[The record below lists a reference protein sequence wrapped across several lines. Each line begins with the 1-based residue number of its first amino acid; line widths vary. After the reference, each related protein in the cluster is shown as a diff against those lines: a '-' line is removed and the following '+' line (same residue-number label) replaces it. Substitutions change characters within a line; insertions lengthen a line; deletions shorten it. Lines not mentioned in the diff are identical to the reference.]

1 MYGCRK
7 IKLIKRCF
15 HFMQNKI
22 FWEILN
28 KPQKQFLPK
37 LSFLRALEAYLAGG
51 TALALQIGHRNS
63 IDFDFYTPKHFRSGT
78 LEKLIKKNLPE
89 CRVKILRDT
98 NDTFEAILNSR
109 VRLSLF
115 YYDYK
120 LLKKPLIAENTT
132 IISLEDIAAM
142 KLIAISQRGKRR
154 DFIDFYYL
162 LKIFDLRQ
170 IMQATEKKYSAFD
183 IYHGLRGLLYFKD
196 ADGDPE
202 ISRIKIF
209 DKKLSWKKVK
219 GEIEKKV
226 KKFFFVPL

>member
-1 MYGCRK
+1 
-7 IKLIKRCF
+7 
-15 HFMQNKI
+15 MQNKI

-37 LSFLRALEAYLAGG
+37 LSFLRALGAYLAGG

-98 NDTFEAILNSR
+98 NDTFEAILNSQ

-120 LLKKPLIAENTT
+120 LLKNPVIAENIP

-154 DFIDFYYL
+154 DFVDFYYL

-170 IMQATEKKYSAFD
+170 IMQATEKKYPAFD
-183 IYHGLRGLLYFKD
+183 IYHGLKGLLYFKD
-196 ADGDPE
+196 ADDDLE

-219 GEIEKKV
+219 REIEKKV
-226 KKFFFVPL
+226 KEFNKKAFAPFNKGG